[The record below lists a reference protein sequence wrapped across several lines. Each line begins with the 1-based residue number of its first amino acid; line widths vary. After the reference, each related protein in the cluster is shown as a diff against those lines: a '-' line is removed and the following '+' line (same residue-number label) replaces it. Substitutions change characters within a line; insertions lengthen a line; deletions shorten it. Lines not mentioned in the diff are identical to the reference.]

1 MTISQKP
8 PITDIDTQAIAR
20 EADAAVDLLKALAN
34 PQRLRI
40 LCLLIE
46 GERSVTQINARI
58 PLSQSAL
65 SQHLAVLRD
74 QGLVVTRR
82 QSQTVFYQVAEGP
95 AHRIIEILHDLYC
108 PIVPEGESH
117 PRCGNPD

>member
-1 MTISQKP
+1 MTRPSKTSN
-8 PITDIDTQAIAR
+8 TDIDTQAMAR
-20 EADAAVDLLKALAN
+20 EAEAAVDLLKALAN

-46 GERSVTQINARI
+46 GERSVSQINARI

-74 QGLVVTRR
+74 KGLVSTRR
-82 QSQTVFYQVAEGP
+82 QSQTVFYEVPEGP

-108 PIVPEGESH
+108 PIELDGETH
-117 PRCGNPD
+117 PRCGDD

>member
-1 MTISQKP
+1 MTISPKP
-8 PITDIDTQAIAR
+8 PITDIDTQAMAR
-20 EADAAVDLLKALAN
+20 EADAAVELLKALAN

-46 GERSVTQINARI
+46 GERSVSQINALI

-74 QGLVVTRR
+74 QELVVTRR

-108 PIVPEGESH
+108 PIETDGVVR
-117 PRCGNPD
+117 PRCGDA

>member
-1 MTISQKP
+1 M
-8 PITDIDTQAIAR
+8 AR

-34 PQRLRI
+34 PQRMRI

-46 GERSVTQINARI
+46 GERSVSQINARI

-108 PIVPEGESH
+108 PITAASDTN
-117 PRCGNPD
+117 PRCGDA

>member
-1 MTISQKP
+1 VSIPSKP
-8 PITDIDTQAIAR
+8 LITDIDARAMAR
-20 EADAAVDLLKALAN
+20 EAEAAVELLKALAN

-74 QGLVVTRR
+74 QELVVTRR

-95 AHRIIEILHDLYC
+95 AHRIIEILHDMYC
-108 PIVPEGESH
+108 PIETDGVTP
-117 PRCGNPD
+117 PRCGDA

>member
-1 MTISQKP
+1 VTISQKP

-46 GERSVTQINARI
+46 GERTVTQINARI

-108 PIVPEGESH
+108 PITAADETH
-117 PRCGNPD
+117 PRCGDA